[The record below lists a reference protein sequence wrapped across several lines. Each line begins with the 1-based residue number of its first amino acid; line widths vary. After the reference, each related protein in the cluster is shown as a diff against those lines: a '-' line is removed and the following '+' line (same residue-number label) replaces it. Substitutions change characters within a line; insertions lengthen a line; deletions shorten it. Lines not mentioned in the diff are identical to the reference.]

1 VKIHSDRL
9 IFDAERLHTEPCLV
23 GTSVAAAS
31 GFAHTVLLGSARKLY
46 EFDRIVRFGREI
58 AATDNAAAIRRCFYD
73 YGTFIL
79 PRQWMFALRAREYLS
94 L

>member
-1 VKIHSDRL
+1 MLNAFTPNRFVSLAPRSLQH
-9 IFDAERLHTEPCLV
+9 P
-23 GTSVAAAS
+23 
-31 GFAHTVLLGSARKLY
+31 GSRTPYCWAVPAKLY

-58 AATDNAAAIRRCFYD
+58 AATDNAAALRRCFYD